1 MVDLIIIHVLVVLQ
15 NRKDVKT
22 MPQTNKIET
31 FDGAAL
37 GCLLN
42 RVYLAGLI
50 EECVLEIA
58 NEHGK
63 INAVDMSNS
72 VFLSC
77 SEPIKGMA
85 DMKIGL
91 GNLGILCRF
100 FQEEG
105 TYSFSIKEKWI
116 IAKKKGH
123 GYIRVRLLD
132 TAQVPTVV
140 VHKDAKSKIL
150 GGCSASFNITQKIA
164 EDLIYYIGLLSTG
177 TVSFNIKDNHVFIHS
192 NKLEEQQ
199 FNLSVGVIKADDI
212 KTEVYGQH
220 LVKIVQCLKWE
231 KDIIPNIHLGDGAP
245 VVIQQDE
252 DNLWAITPILE

>member
-1 MVDLIIIHVLVVLQ
+1 MS
-15 NRKDVKT
+15 R
-22 MPQTNKIET
+22 TNKIET

-77 SEPIKGMA
+77 SEPIRGMA

-91 GNLGILCRF
+91 GSLGILCRF

-105 TYSFSIKEKWI
+105 TFSFSIKEKWL

-123 GYIRVRLLD
+123 GYIRVQLQD
-132 TAQVPTVV
+132 VAQVPTVV
-140 VHKDAKSKIL
+140 VQEDAKEKIL
-150 GGCSASFNITQKIA
+150 KGCSMSFDLPQKVA
-164 EDLIYYIGLLSTG
+164 DDLVYYVSLLSTK
-177 TVSFNIKDNHVFIHS
+177 TAIFSVDNNRITICS
-192 NKLEEQQ
+192 GKAEEQQ
-199 FNLSVGVIKADDI
+199 FNLLVGTKEMDNIN
-212 KTEVYGQH
+212 TEIYSQY
-220 LVKIVQCLKWE
+220 LVKIIQCLNW
-231 KDIIPNIHLGDGAP
+231 DDNTPVVHLGDSSP
-245 VVIQQDE
+245 VVVQQDK
-252 DNLWAITPILE
+252 NIWALTPVIA